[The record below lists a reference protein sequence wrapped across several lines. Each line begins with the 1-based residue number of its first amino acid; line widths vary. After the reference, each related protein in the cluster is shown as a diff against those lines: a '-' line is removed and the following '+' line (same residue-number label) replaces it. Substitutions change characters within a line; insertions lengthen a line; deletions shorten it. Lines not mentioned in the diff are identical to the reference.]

1 MSLHLENSTNEAN
14 DLLQK
19 QQIRNWK
26 GAKLNSYLI
35 IYIEFS
41 TVYIVKQQTLRKGL
55 LDNVD
60 EHTCLDQ

>member
-14 DLLQK
+14 DLLQ
-19 QQIRNWK
+19 

-41 TVYIVKQQTLRKGL
+41 TVHIIVKQQTLRKGR
-55 LDNVD
+55 LDTVD
-60 EHTCLDQ
+60 LNILGWDQ